1 MLNELLRRYRSYNP
15 ATGEFDTPRGV
26 REYARLLGV
35 NDGQLSQILNDI
47 QRPGLTVVQALARTF
62 PESSDELVRAMVESE
77 PLPRTPNDIR
87 RLAGLPVL
95 AAKEEVA

>member
-1 MLNELLRRYRSYNP
+1 MLNEVIRRYRSYNP
-15 ATGEFDTPRGV
+15 ETGAFDVVRGV

-62 PESSDELVRAMVESE
+62 PASADEIA
-77 PLPRTPNDIR
+77 
-87 RLAGLPVL
+87 AAL
-95 AAKEEVA
+95 AAPSAEKAAVA

>member
-1 MLNELLRRYRSYNP
+1 MLNEILRRYKSFNP
-15 ATGEFDTPRGV
+15 DTGEFDTTRGV

-62 PESSDELVRAMVESE
+62 PESAPEIAAALSAPEREVE
-77 PLPRTPNDIR
+77 
-87 RLAGLPVL
+87 A
-95 AAKEEVA
+95 VAS